1 MPADKKKT
9 GYEEINSGKVIEAV
23 SQGFEV
29 IACNLATKVIISC
42 DDLKIGA
49 LRSFI
54 ANDAVVFFKKL
65 SADE

>member
-1 MPADKKKT
+1 MPADNKKT
-9 GYEEINSGKVIEAV
+9 GYEEIKADRVIEAV
-23 SQGFEV
+23 SQSFEV

-54 ANDAVVFFKKL
+54 ANDAVVFYKKVK
-65 SADE
+65 ADE